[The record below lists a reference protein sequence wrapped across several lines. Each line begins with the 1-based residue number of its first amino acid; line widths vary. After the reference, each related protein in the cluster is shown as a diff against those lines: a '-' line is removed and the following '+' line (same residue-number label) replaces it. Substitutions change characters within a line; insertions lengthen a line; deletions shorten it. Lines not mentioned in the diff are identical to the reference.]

1 MLIISFMDESPQEME
16 IVIES
21 EITEETEVTEQSPF
35 SYYMYFSID
44 VLNILTM
51 LYGFVFSLG
60 LMGDAFKILGG
71 KTAGTLFKNVNNPIA
86 GLMVGLLATVL
97 VQSSS
102 TSTSVIVGM
111 VGADIIDIETAI
123 PVIMGA
129 NIGTSV
135 TNTIV
140 SIGQMN
146 DENQRELSFAGATIH
161 DFFNMICVVIF
172 LPIECITGFLY
183 HWTTFLTKH
192 IDGYG
197 GGTFKS
203 PLKYIINP
211 LIKLIVVVDNNKIN
225 KISKNE
231 LVSNSAGSLIKGG
244 ILQSLS
250 DELAGSICLASSLV
264 LLCMFLYG
272 LVTILKKT
280 FLDAGENCFHRLL
293 FYADT
298 WWGGYVSMLVG
309 ALLTIVVQSSS
320 VTTSAITPLVG
331 LGIISVE
338 QMYPITLGANIGTT
352 CTSLLAALVSGKVN
366 ALQIALCH
374 ISFNS
379 FGILLLYPIE
389 YIRKIPITAAKL
401 MGKVAKHYKYFPII
415 YLIFVFILMPVIL
428 VGISL
433 LFELSKIGIIFGTII
448 SILLVLFFLKIAY
461 WINHQNDIFMI
472 E

>member
-1 MLIISFMDESPQEME
+1 MSEPPQEME
-16 IVIES
+16 IEIES
-21 EITEETEVTEQSPF
+21 EENKITEQSPF
-35 SYYMYFSID
+35 SYYTYLSLDI
-44 VLNILTM
+44 LNILTM
-51 LYGFVFSLG
+51 LYGFIFSLG

-102 TSTSVIVGM
+102 TSTSVIVSM
-111 VGADIIDIETAI
+111 VGADIIDVQTAI
-123 PVIMGA
+123 PMIMGA

-135 TNTIV
+135 TNTLV

-161 DFFNMICVVIF
+161 DFFNIICVTLF
-172 LPIECITGFLY
+172 LPIECLTGFLY

-192 IDGYG
+192 MDGYD

-203 PLKYIINP
+203 PLKYIVNP
-211 LIKLIVVVDNNKIN
+211 LIKLIVNVDKKKIN

-231 LVSNSAGSLIKGG
+231 LDSNSAGSLIKGG
-244 ILQSLS
+244 VLESLS
-250 DELAGSICLASSLV
+250 DEFAGTICLISSLV
-264 LLCMFLYG
+264 LLCIFLYG
-272 LVTILKKT
+272 LVTVLKKT

-298 WWGGYVSMLVG
+298 WWGGYISMLIG
-309 ALLTIVVQSSS
+309 ALLTIAVQSSS

-352 CTSLLAALVSGKVN
+352 CTSLLAALVTGKVN

-374 ISFNS
+374 LSFNS
-379 FGILLLYPIE
+379 LGIILLYPID
-389 YIRKIPITAAKL
+389 YIRKIPITAAKF
-401 MGKVAKHYKYFPII
+401 MGKIAKHYKYFPII
-415 YLIFVFILMPVIL
+415 YLISVFVLMPFILL
-428 VGISL
+428 GISL
-433 LFELSKIGIIFGTII
+433 LFELNTLGIIFGSVL
-448 SILLVLFFLKIAY
+448 SIMLVLFFFKIAY
-461 WINHQNDIFMI
+461 WINYQNDILMI